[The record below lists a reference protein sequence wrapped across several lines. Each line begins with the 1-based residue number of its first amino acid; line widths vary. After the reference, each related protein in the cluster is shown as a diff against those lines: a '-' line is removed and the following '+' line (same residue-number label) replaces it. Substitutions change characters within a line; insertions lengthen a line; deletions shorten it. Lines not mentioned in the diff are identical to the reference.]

1 MNTVRAWCPGNKKPF
16 ALGLLLFALA
26 GVLLGIDTDR
36 GNPKKFTL
44 VYNINNAGYIDVC
57 GCKHK
62 EVRQGS
68 ITRRASFLKQLKA
81 TGRDLLLLDGGSAF
95 FPINKRLK
103 PTEISEAFR
112 KAELITEAYNRMGY
126 SAMAIGPYD
135 IITGL
140 ENLKKLEKKSRFR
153 MLSANFVDKNNE
165 LLFEPHAIFEVAGV
179 RVGVIGLTLDTI
191 PRPVL
196 QKRAPG
202 CRILDPFPAAVKS
215 YNSLKPK
222 TDIIIALSHLR
233 EESNFKLIEN
243 LKNLEILIDPYIQQ
257 GGHKTWL
264 KEESEWLDHK
274 DNTLFLRSDGQGA
287 RLGVVDVELL
297 KNGTALYSGSRYD
310 ELADLVEYNEADE
323 NEKKELQA
331 IRGENLYRFTRVS
344 LEPHHLTD
352 PEIDSLVDAWKKKTS
367 LSGVRH
373 LEDKLT
379 EKTKYLTH
387 TACKSCHEK
396 QYAFWLSTTHSNTF
410 DKLKKTGDE
419 SRYDCIGCHTL
430 GYGQTF
436 LDTTNV
442 GKYANVQCES
452 CHGLQPKHPQKPA
465 EHTFGRVT
473 RKSCIVCH
481 NKEQTRS
488 EFHFAPARKKVGCPK
503 G

>member
-1 MNTVRAWCPGNKKPF
+1 MTTARSCCSKYIKPF
-16 ALGLLLFALA
+16 ALCLALLALA
-26 GVLLGIDTDR
+26 GILRGLDTERDTA
-36 GNPKKFTL
+36 KEFTL

-68 ITRRASFLKQLKA
+68 ITRRASFLKQLQA

-103 PTEISEAFR
+103 ATEVPDAVR

-140 ENLKKLEKKSRFR
+140 ENLQKLKKKARFK
-153 MLSANFVDKNNE
+153 MLSANFVGKDGK

-179 RVGVIGLTLDTI
+179 RVGVIGLTLETI

-196 QKRAPG
+196 EKRAPG
-202 CRILDPFPAAVKS
+202 CKILDPFAAAVKS
-215 YNSLKPK
+215 YELLKPK
-222 TDIIIALSHLR
+222 TDMIIALSHLT
-233 EESNFKLIEN
+233 EDSNLKLIKN
-243 LKNLEILIDPYIQQ
+243 LKNLEIMIDPYIQQ
-257 GGHKTWL
+257 GNHKTWL
-264 KEESEWLDHK
+264 KEESEWLEEK
-274 DNTLFLRSDGQGA
+274 DDTLFLRSDGQGA

-297 KNGTALYSGSRYD
+297 KDGTALYSGDRYD
-310 ELADLVEYNEADE
+310 ELADLVEYDEADE
-323 NEKKELQA
+323 AEKKELQA
-331 IRGENLYRFTRVS
+331 IRLENLYRFTRVS

-367 LSGVRH
+367 LSGVKEQESN
-373 LEDKLT
+373 LS
-379 EKTKYLTH
+379 EKANYLTH

-396 QYAFWLSTTHSNTF
+396 QYAFWLTTTHSNTM
-410 DKLKKTGDE
+410 DKLEKTGDE

-430 GYGQTF
+430 GYGQAF
-436 LDTTNV
+436 LDTTSI

-452 CHGLQPKHPQKPA
+452 CHGLQPRHPRKPA
-465 EHTFGRVT
+465 EHAFGKIT
-473 RKSCIVCH
+473 RKACIVCH

-488 EFHFAPARKKVGCPK
+488 EFHFAPSRKKVACPK